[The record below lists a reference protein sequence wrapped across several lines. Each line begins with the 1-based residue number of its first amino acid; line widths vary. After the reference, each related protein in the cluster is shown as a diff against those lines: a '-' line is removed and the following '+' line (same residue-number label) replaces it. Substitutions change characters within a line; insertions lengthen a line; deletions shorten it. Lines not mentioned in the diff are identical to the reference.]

1 MEVIKNDH
9 YIFNESIE
17 SSNNFDG
24 NFISKGKSLYEV
36 IRIYKGIPLFFEKHI
51 NRMFNSANI
60 SNLKLPFNSEKLKAA
75 ILKLTEVNKVK
86 FGNIKIVFNFY
97 NDECNFYCYFIE
109 HHYPSEKDY
118 NDGVPTI
125 LFKGERK
132 NPNAKIM
139 DVSFRENVNRKIHD
153 KKVFEAILVDRNGN
167 ITEGSKSNI
176 FMVKGE
182 CIYTSPVE
190 DVLPGIT
197 RDVIINI
204 ILKLGYTLKEERINY
219 KDIECMDGLFISG
232 TSPKVLPINKVDDML
247 FNSQGNL
254 IIKEI
259 RNLYEQ
265 YIEDYVKKFL

>member
-1 MEVIKNDH
+1 MEVIKND
-9 YIFNESIE
+9 YYMLNESIK
-17 SSNNFDG
+17 SSHDFDG

-36 IRIYKGIPLFFEKHI
+36 IRIYKGVPLFFEKHI
-51 NRMFNSANI
+51 SRMFNSANI
-60 SNLKLPFNSEKLKAA
+60 SNLKLPSNGEKLKAA
-75 ILKLTEVNKVK
+75 ILKLTEVNEVQ

-109 HHYPSEKDY
+109 HQYPSEKDY
-118 NDGVPTI
+118 NDGVSTI

-139 DVSFRENVNRKIHD
+139 DVDFRENVDSKIRD

-176 FMVKGE
+176 FMVKE
-182 CIYTSPVE
+182 KCVYTSPVE

-197 RDVIINI
+197 RDVIIDI
-204 ILKLGYTLKEERINY
+204 VLKCGYKLKEERINY
-219 KDIECMDGLFISG
+219 KDIKYMDGLFISG
-232 TSPKVLPINKVDDML
+232 TSPKVLPINKVDDIL
-247 FNSQGNL
+247 FNSQNNL

-259 RNLYEQ
+259 HNLYEE
-265 YIEDYVKKFL
+265 YIEDYIKKFL